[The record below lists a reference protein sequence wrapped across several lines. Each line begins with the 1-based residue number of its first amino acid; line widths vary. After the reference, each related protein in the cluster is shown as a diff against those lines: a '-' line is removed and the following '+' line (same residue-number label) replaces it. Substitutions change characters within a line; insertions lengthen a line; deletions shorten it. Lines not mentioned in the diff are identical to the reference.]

1 MTSSFFQADS
11 LTKEVKGLWELEI
24 NECNTERVRKCQ
36 GRSNKMALVSI
47 NCCVCVCEVKGWEAT
62 TDSLLYTSMIDSTP
76 TKPLPI
82 FTFNFTGHKCK
93 LQNWTF
99 FWLIKCPSLS
109 PRSPVSAS
117 PTNYNYPQ
125 ADKSSQSYPLQ
136 LHDWF
141 VNTRKHPANHPLCS
155 RWVLKKWKD
164 IRVGGKMEK
173 MRLTGKLILCDIH
186 LTNA

>member
-1 MTSSFFQADS
+1 M
-11 LTKEVKGLWELEI
+11 VKQNGTCFYQLF
-24 NECNTERVRKCQ
+24 
-36 GRSNKMALVSI
+36 
-47 NCCVCVCEVKGWEAT
+47 CVCVRSQRLGSNYRFFT
-62 TDSLLYTSMIDSTP
+62 LYINDRQHTHQIPLL
-76 TKPLPI
+76 I
-82 FTFNFTGHKCK
+82 FTFNFNGHKCK

-109 PRSPVSAS
+109 PRSPVSTS
-117 PTNYNYPQ
+117 STNYSYPQ

-164 IRVGGKMEK
+164 IWVGEEDGENEAYRKIDFMWYSPNKCIKERIMMGNK
-173 MRLTGKLILCDIH
+173 AYYANRQLVNRNLISRNSKLQI
-186 LTNA
+186 